1 MASSLFSTSNPTDQ
15 VDYYGVR
22 LGVWTNWSRGP
33 VFGATLTLTRDQGSL
48 LISFTAFFVTIV
60 ASRFWMV
67 ACLVLHR
74 YFSAAVPHDALHHQ
88 RQAIF
93 RNSTSSGS
101 GLWSLIQLL
110 YAWRN
115 LAQRYL
121 IRVLPSIIF
130 ASLCLVLFAFASGFS
145 SSISTAIG
153 DEVLIDATNCGWP
166 ALDQSSVNNSTQIIE
181 PWFSGLINNA
191 ANYAQQV
198 YSPSGTGIFDN
209 SIFVK
214 RRLGSTSNPNAPCPF
229 RDDLCRSNSSNLILD
244 SGYQD
249 ARNDFGI
256 NLPKEQS
263 FQVRQIL
270 HCAPL
275 VTEGH
280 EEQIQLNQTNYTQY
294 HYGPLN
300 LGDPSLNFS
309 NYTFIVEDIRTQY
322 IKKSSQN
329 LFDGYGLSVII
340 SITVDGT
347 PLQAFGEFNPQK
359 GLRRPDADVF
369 LIFLSGNGVQ
379 TPSPSNDSWYRSNVP
394 SVHQIT
400 QGARDGAAS
409 AYRPEEA
416 GSPLGCASQV
426 QVCKGP
432 TGGNNSCTT
441 LGSMTDAWTGAGAL
455 FGLKETNLSKYQS
468 FDPLIAEYADNEDA
482 SRYLWLAGIYNNY
495 PNAVTQPI
503 LKLGYQSLD
512 SYKNYF
518 SGVQAELADDQ
529 WKLDVTSWWNISMAL
544 QQASF
549 VDSAFGPTYPGIYQ
563 LKQNAT
569 NTGQKSICQNQK
581 ILSTRYTS
589 VSLFGLYFTYIV
601 GILIIFISF
610 ILEPIL
616 SYVQKRWKYREYEN
630 LEWVS
635 NGTLNLQRLVYDESG
650 QGTWSNC
657 NESIPVTEKGELL
670 PPLDITDL
678 EHPRLNRSAVPAV
691 PVKDVSGS
699 TLLQSSP
706 RLYSQFTTATPS
718 LAESDQEQELH
729 VTSASS
735 LPIMHGDSEETSA
748 RRQGNGN
755 SVTRLRT
762 LAQYSELQSP
772 GIARYPT
779 VATLGLAASR
789 SQPVS
794 MFSATGQGR
803 RNEPIP
809 SINADTLGQH
819 Q

>member
-1 MASSLFSTSNPTDQ
+1 MSETYQGD
-15 VDYYGVR
+15 YGVR

-33 VFGATLTLTRDQGSL
+33 VFGATLTLTREQGSL
-48 LISFTAFFVTIV
+48 LISFTALFVTIV
-60 ASRFWMV
+60 ASRFWMT

-74 YFSAAVPHDALHHQ
+74 HFSAAAPHDALHHQ

-110 YAWRN
+110 YAWRH
-115 LAQRYL
+115 LAQRCL
-121 IRVLPSIIF
+121 SRVLPSLIF
-130 ASLCLVLFAFASGFS
+130 ATLCLVLFAFASGFS

-166 ALDQSSVNNSTQIIE
+166 QIDQASVNNSTQIIE

-209 SIFVK
+209 TIYVQRK
-214 RRLGSTSNPNAPCPF
+214 LNATSNHNAPCPF
-229 RDDLCRSNSSNLILD
+229 RDDLCRSNSSNLLLD

-280 EEQIQLNQTNYTQY
+280 EEPIQLNQTNYTQY

-309 NYTFIVEDIRTQY
+309 NYTFIVEDINTQY
-322 IKKSSQN
+322 IKKSSEN
-329 LFDGYGLSVII
+329 IFDGYGLS
-340 SITVDGT
+340 
-347 PLQAFGEFNPQK
+347 PQT
-359 GLRRPDADVF
+359 GLRRPDADIF

-379 TPSPSNDSWYRSNVP
+379 TASPTNDSWYRSNVP
-394 SVHQIT
+394 SVHQIAEE
-400 QGARDGAAS
+400 GRDGVAI
-409 AYRPEEA
+409 AYVPEEA

-432 TGGNNSCTT
+432 SGENNSCTV
-441 LGSMTDAWTGAGAL
+441 LGSTTDAWTGAAAL
-455 FGLKETNLSKYQS
+455 FGVKETNLSEYQS
-468 FDPLIAEYADNEDA
+468 FDPLIAMYADDEDA
-482 SRYLWLAGIYNNY
+482 SRYFWLAGIYANY
-495 PNAVTQPI
+495 PSAITQPI

-518 SGVQAELADDQ
+518 SGVQGQLEDDQ

-569 NTGQKSICQNQK
+569 NAGQKSICQNQK

-589 VSLFGLYFTYIV
+589 VSLFGLYFTYIIGV
-601 GILIIFISF
+601 LIIIISF
-610 ILEPIL
+610 VLEPIL
-616 SYVQKRWKYREYEN
+616 SCAQKRWKYQEYEN
-630 LEWVS
+630 LEWIS
-635 NGTLNLQRLVYDESG
+635 NETLHLQRLAYDECG

-657 NESIPVTEKGELL
+657 TESIPVTDADEFLG
-670 PPLDITDL
+670 PLDVTDL
-678 EHPRLNRSAVPAV
+678 EHPKLNKSNISVTPI
-691 PVKDVSGS
+691 KEVSDS
-699 TLLQSSP
+699 TLLQPSP
-706 RLYSQFTTATPS
+706 SLHSQVTITAPS
-718 LAESDQEQELH
+718 LAE
-729 VTSASS
+729 
-735 LPIMHGDSEETSA
+735 
-748 RRQGNGN
+748 
-755 SVTRLRT
+755 LRT
-762 LAQYSELQSP
+762 PTQYSEFESP
-772 GIARYPT
+772 VIARYTT
-779 VATLGLAASR
+779 VATLR
-789 SQPVS
+789 SPVSHPQPVG
-794 MFSATGQGR
+794 MFLATGQGWM
-803 RNEPIP
+803 NEPVLGIHT
-809 SINADTLGQH
+809 DTTERRQ
-819 Q
+819 